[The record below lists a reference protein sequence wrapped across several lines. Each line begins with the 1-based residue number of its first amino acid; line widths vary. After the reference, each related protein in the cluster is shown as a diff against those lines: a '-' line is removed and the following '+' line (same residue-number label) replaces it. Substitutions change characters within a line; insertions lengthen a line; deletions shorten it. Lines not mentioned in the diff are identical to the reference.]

1 MNDRIFRWSHWFLK
15 LTIGKEILVAL
26 LCTALIPTVILGLYG
41 GWQLNRFTEEKIISY
56 NRELLTQVGRKLD
69 YLAGNVEAAQKQL
82 IAHIISS
89 PLFYRRDE
97 LNIIERIESI
107 KKTQGLLN
115 TLRQIHPFIHS
126 LYLIDSQW
134 NVYSSLNEFNKEKL
148 LNKHWIIEIRSV
160 PYEFREVPLHPSD
173 YASIGQEESTEST
186 MSFVRK
192 ISLTGNRGDGAIIQV
207 DLAENVLRGFLDEFP
222 LEDGGFLR
230 LMNEDTVLMIYKS
243 GLRKPKKMHQLSYR
257 LSNINWTLQ
266 SGVPIDRHPFGK
278 EMPIWIF
285 TVLCASVLILSVI
298 ISIMV
303 SRRITGPL
311 YSVIGAMDQL
321 GDGNLSHHLP
331 EPSNSDLSC
340 LVNGIN
346 RMSDRLQMLITN
358 AELKEKEKNR
368 ARLNALQ
375 AQINPHFLYNTL
387 DVVRGIS
394 QASGNDDVVFI
405 TASLA
410 KVFRYSVGSEEMV
423 PIEMELENTKNY
435 LTIQHYRFPNR
446 FRVEYRIDPMIPKC
460 RTVKSVLQPLVEN
473 AFRHSLE
480 EFRGEG
486 LLILHGRTEGGM
498 VKLVVENNGPSI
510 STEKADSLN
519 RFFGSGASIEGE
531 NSRNSSRT
539 GLGLHNVDTRLKLHF
554 GKSSGVEILPREGG
568 GTAVSLSFPRFE
580 TV

>member
-1 MNDRIFRWSHWFLK
+1 M
-15 LTIGKEILVAL
+15 
-26 LCTALIPTVILGLYG
+26 
-41 GWQLNRFTEEKIISY
+41 
-56 NRELLTQVGRKLD
+56 
-69 YLAGNVEAAQKQL
+69 
-82 IAHIISS
+82 
-89 PLFYRRDE
+89 
-97 LNIIERIESI
+97 
-107 KKTQGLLN
+107 LN

-134 NVYSSLNEFNKEKL
+134 NVYSSLNDFNKEKL
-148 LNKHWIIEIRSV
+148 INKHWIIELRSV

-173 YASIGQEESTEST
+173 YASIDQRENNEST

-192 ISLTGNRGDGAIIQV
+192 ISLTGNTGDGAVIQV
-207 DLAENVLRGFLDEFP
+207 DLAENVLRKFLDEFP
-222 LEDGGFLR
+222 LENGGSLR
-230 LMNEDTVLMIYKS
+230 LMNEDTVLMIYES
-243 GLRKPKKMHQLSYR
+243 GSRKPKKMYQLSYR
-257 LSNINWTLQ
+257 LSNIDWTLQ
-266 SGVPIDRHPFGK
+266 SGVPIDRHPFGRG
-278 EMPIWIF
+278 MPIWIF
-285 TVLCASVLILSVI
+285 IVLCASVLILSVI

-423 PIEMELENTKNY
+423 PIEMELENTRNY

-446 FRVEYRIDPMIPKC
+446 FRVEYRIDPMVPKC

-486 LLILHGRTEGGM
+486 LLILHGRTEGSM

-519 RFFGSGASIEGE
+519 RFFGNGTSIEGG

-568 GTAVSLSFPRFE
+568 GTVVSLSFPRFE

>member
-1 MNDRIFRWSHWFLK
+1 MNNRLFRWSHWFLK

-69 YLAGNVEAAQKQL
+69 YLAGNVEAVQKQL

-97 LNIIERIESI
+97 LNTIERIESI

-134 NVYSSLNEFNKEKL
+134 NVYSNLNEFNKEKL
-148 LNKHWIIEIRSV
+148 LNKHWIIELRSV

-173 YASIGQEESTEST
+173 YASIGQRESNEST

-192 ISLTGNRGDGAIIQV
+192 ISLTGNTGDGAVIQV
-207 DLAENVLRGFLDEFP
+207 DLAENVLREFLDEFP
-222 LEDGGFLR
+222 LEDGGSLR
-230 LMNEDTVLMIYKS
+230 LMNEDTVLMIYES
-243 GLRKPKKMHQLSYR
+243 GSRKPKKMYQLSYR
-257 LSNINWTLQ
+257 LSNIDWTLQ
-266 SGVPIDRHPFGK
+266 SGVPIDRHPFGRG
-278 EMPIWIF
+278 MPIWVF
-285 TVLCASVLILSVI
+285 TVLCACVLILSVI

-410 KVFRYSVGSEEMV
+410 KVFRYSVGAEEMV
-423 PIEMELENTKNY
+423 PVEMELENTRNY

-446 FRVEYRIDPMIPKC
+446 FRVEYRIDPMVPKC

-486 LLILHGRTEGGM
+486 LLILHGRTEGSM

-519 RFFGSGASIEGE
+519 RFFGSGTSVEGG

-568 GTAVSLSFPRFE
+568 GTVVYLSFPRFE
-580 TV
+580 TF

>member
-1 MNDRIFRWSHWFLK
+1 
-15 LTIGKEILVAL
+15 
-26 LCTALIPTVILGLYG
+26 
-41 GWQLNRFTEEKIISY
+41 
-56 NRELLTQVGRKLD
+56 
-69 YLAGNVEAAQKQL
+69 
-82 IAHIISS
+82 
-89 PLFYRRDE
+89 
-97 LNIIERIESI
+97 
-107 KKTQGLLN
+107 
-115 TLRQIHPFIHS
+115 
-126 LYLIDSQW
+126 
-134 NVYSSLNEFNKEKL
+134 
-148 LNKHWIIEIRSV
+148 
-160 PYEFREVPLHPSD
+160 
-173 YASIGQEESTEST
+173 
-186 MSFVRK
+186 
-192 ISLTGNRGDGAIIQV
+192 
-207 DLAENVLRGFLDEFP
+207 
-222 LEDGGFLR
+222 
-230 LMNEDTVLMIYKS
+230 
-243 GLRKPKKMHQLSYR
+243 
-257 LSNINWTLQ
+257 
-266 SGVPIDRHPFGK
+266 
-278 EMPIWIF
+278 
-285 TVLCASVLILSVI
+285 
-298 ISIMV
+298 MV

-423 PIEMELENTKNY
+423 PVEMELENTRNY

-446 FRVEYRIDPMIPKC
+446 FRVEYRIDPMVPKC

-486 LLILHGRTEGGM
+486 LLILHGRTEGSM

-519 RFFGSGASIEGE
+519 RFFGNGTSIEGG

-568 GTAVSLSFPRFE
+568 GTVVSLSFPRFE